1 MKAIQPSHRSL
12 LLALGLL
19 ALAGCS
25 QGADNHGHDHGPDA
39 DHAHDSGDVHEH
51 GAEDDHGHE
60 HGDDGDHHDHA
71 AHGEPVLGFALTD
84 TPVAGQPF
92 TFSLILSDAEGLPV
106 GAGDLATVHDH
117 KLHVLIVDEAL
128 EDYTHTHPALG
139 PDGLYQVTF
148 TPEYGRTYR
157 VWADYTLAE
166 TGEHDHGDDD
176 HHGHG
181 EDDHSHAED
190 DHHDHG
196 DDHDNHHAMGGNAI
210 TVSEALIVGE
220 TAGPELPQ
228 TETLT
233 ASAGGLT
240 YTLQPDGP
248 VTVGAP
254 VRMTVSVTG
263 ADGAP
268 FQALEPIMGA
278 YAHLV
283 GFNAGATEM
292 VHAHPEGDHPH
303 GANSRGGPDLQF
315 EVTFKEPGP
324 HRLFLQTVANGEEQS
339 VSFTM
344 MAAE

>member
-1 MKAIQPSHRSL
+1 MKTIQPSHRSL

-25 QGADNHGHDHGPDA
+25 QGGDDHGHDHGPDA
-39 DHAHDSGDVHEH
+39 DHAHDAGDAHDH

-60 HGDDGDHHDHA
+60 HGDGDDHHDHVA
-71 AHGEPVLGFALTD
+71 AGEPVLGFVLPD
-84 TPVAGQPF
+84 VPVAGQPF
-92 TFSLILSDAEGLPV
+92 IFSLILSDAEGRPV
-106 GAGDLATVHDH
+106 GADDLATVHDH

-128 EDYTHTHPALG
+128 EDYTHTHPQLG

-166 TGEHDHGDDD
+166 TGEHDHGDD
-176 HHGHG
+176 
-181 EDDHSHAED
+181 EHSHGED

-196 DDHDNHHAMGGNAI
+196 DNPDNHHATGGKAI
-210 TVSEALIVGE
+210 RVSEALIVGE
-220 TAGPELPQ
+220 DAGPELPQ
-228 TETLT
+228 TGTLT

-254 VRMTVSVTG
+254 IRMTVTVTG
-263 ADGAP
+263 ADGVP
-268 FQALEPIMGA
+268 FEALEPIMGA

-292 VHAHPEGDHPH
+292 VHAHPQGDHPH
-303 GANSRGGPDLQF
+303 GANARGGPDFQF
-315 EVTFKEPGP
+315 EVTFREPGP
-324 HRLFLQTVANGEEQS
+324 HRLFLQTVANGEELS
-339 VSFTM
+339 VPFTVITV
-344 MAAE
+344 E